1 MAVLFRTVVVV
12 AGVFIVGGCSSDRVV
27 VEDINPLYSS
37 AEFFAAADGR
47 DLRTTVL
54 GNPFGTPGFD
64 QAVTALMTGT
74 PVGPK
79 TRFTTTPGP
88 SANRDYSVTVV
99 FNPSPDIL
107 AVDLC
112 NVQSL
117 PTAAT
122 KRPIVAR
129 AAFCAA
135 GGEASAVSG
144 YLDQATGPADPKFTA
159 LIRDMTLQLFPR

>member
-1 MAVLFRTVVVV
+1 MAVLFRAVVV
-12 AGVFIVGGCSSDRVV
+12 AGIFVLGGCSSDRVV

-112 NVQSL
+112 NTKSL

-144 YLDQATGPADPKFTA
+144 YLDQATGPSDPKFTA
-159 LIRDMTLQLFPR
+159 LIRDMTLRLFPR

>member
-1 MAVLFRTVVVV
+1 MAVLFRTVVV

-47 DLRTTVL
+47 DLRTAVL

-112 NVQSL
+112 NVPSL

-144 YLDQATGPADPKFTA
+144 YLDQATGPEDPKFA
-159 LIRDMTLQLFPR
+159 DLIRDMTLQLFPR

>member
-1 MAVLFRTVVVV
+1 MAAPFRTVVVV
-12 AGVFIVGGCSSDRVV
+12 GAFVLGGCSSDRVV

-37 AEFFAAADGR
+37 SEFFAAADGR
-47 DLRTTVL
+47 DLRTTIQ
-54 GNPFGTPGFD
+54 GNPFGTPAFD
-64 QAVTALMTGT
+64 RAVTAIMTST

-79 TRFTTTPGP
+79 TRFTTNPGP
-88 SANRDYSVTVV
+88 SANRDYSVTLV
-99 FNPSPDIL
+99 FNPSPDLL

-112 NVQSL
+112 NAQSI
-117 PTAAT
+117 PTAAA

-144 YLDQATGPADPKFTA
+144 YLDQATGPEDPKFA
-159 LIRDMTLQLFPR
+159 DLIRDMTLRLFPR

>member
-1 MAVLFRTVVVV
+1 MAILFRAVV
-12 AGVFIVGGCSSDRVV
+12 AAGIFILSGCSSDRVV

-64 QAVTALMTGT
+64 QAVTAIMTST